1 MVTMSER
8 FETEHLTPKIRLR
21 AIFIGLV
28 FAVAICLLT
37 PVNNIYHRS
46 TPLGGGHFPLAP
58 FFVFFTLALLVWLLG
73 RIIGRRPLLS
83 GSELLVIW
91 IQTVI
96 GSGIAY
102 TGLART
108 FLINLTAPF
117 HFATVGNQWQETF
130 EPLLPAALIPRN
142 NEAIELMYNGLAT
155 GRDMSWLEVVMAIP
169 WGAWSSV
176 FIRWGI
182 FIMICYLVMIFIIN
196 LFARQWIVN
205 ERLNFPLLKVSQFV
219 SYAVDQPGNAQV
231 FRNRFLLIG
240 ILVPVLLHLLNGISL
255 HYPSVP
261 TIQTLILAGKYF
273 PKEGLLSGFYKL
285 KIYIY
290 PAFIGFAFLTSRQ
303 ISFSFW
309 VFFLAG
315 GLLYGILD
323 MAGYAVP
330 ASELGITFG
339 PTVTRPEEMQMLG
352 AYGVFFLFLVWL
364 ARYHLLDVSKQA
376 LFMRSIDLKQI
387 EWFDVRTSFWGIII
401 GFGAL
406 TAWFFWQGMPPLT
419 ALLVISSFFMI
430 SLVAT
435 RIICQGGIA
444 YFTLTAAP
452 IDGLIAFFGT
462 KMFAGAS
469 GVLAAISQKVM
480 FVDLRE
486 SLMPSLLHAK
496 KIHLGK
502 QPTTLLFTGLLL
514 TLALSVTSSVVAM
527 MALCYRYGI
536 RELELEWAT
545 RTTLNVY
552 ENAFRLIVNPV
563 SPGDSVYT
571 FALIGALVM
580 FGLVF
585 CYQRFYWWPIHP
597 IGYLT
602 AYSSAMRI
610 LWVSFFIGWLCNA
623 LCMKYGGV
631 NLFRKMQFFF
641 IGLVIGD
648 LMMGGIWAIVAQF
661 TFSSY
666 MVLPD

>member
-1 MVTMSER
+1 MDTSQ
-8 FETEHLTPKIRLR
+8 TTAQLTSGIRLR
-21 AIFIGLV
+21 AIIIGLV
-28 FAVAICLLT
+28 LATAICLLT
-37 PVNNIYHRS
+37 PINNIYHRA

-58 FFVFFTLALLVWLLG
+58 FFLFLILAMLSLLISRLFKARALLT
-73 RIIGRRPLLS
+73 
-83 GSELLVIW
+83 GSELLIIW
-91 IQTVI
+91 MQMVI

-102 TGLART
+102 TGLTRT
-108 FLINLTAPF
+108 LLINLTAPI
-117 HFATVGNQWQETF
+117 HFATSGNQWRETF
-130 EPLLPAALIPRN
+130 MPLLPSALMPSSA
-142 NEAIELMYNGLAT
+142 EAVEMLYNGLPG
-155 GRDMSWLEVVMAIP
+155 GRSMGWMEVVLGIP
-169 WGAWSSV
+169 WQAWSSV
-176 FIRWGI
+176 FLRWGL
-182 FIMICYLVMIFIIN
+182 FVLLCYLVMIFTIN

-205 ERLNFPLLKVSQFV
+205 EKLNFPLLRVSQFI
-219 SYAVDQPGNAQV
+219 SYAVDSREGTRLLAS
-231 FRNRFLLIG
+231 RFLLVGLLI
-240 ILVPVLLHLLNGISL
+240 PVCLHMLNGLSL
-255 HYPSVP
+255 HYPSIP
-261 TIQTLILAGKYF
+261 TVETLILAGKYF

-290 PAFIGFAFLTSRQ
+290 PAFIGFAFLASRQ

-309 VFFLAG
+309 FFFLLG
-315 GLLYGILD
+315 GLFYGILNVT
-323 MAGYAVP
+323 GYSVP

-339 PTVTRPEEMQMLG
+339 PTLTRPEEMQMIG

-364 ARYHLLDVSKQA
+364 ARQHLLDVTKQA
-376 LFMRSIDLKQI
+376 FFLRPGKLNQS
-387 EWFDVRTSFWGIII
+387 EWFDVRLSFWGVI
-401 GFGAL
+401 GGFFFLAL
-406 TAWFFWQGMPPLT
+406 WFFWQGMSPAP
-419 ALLVISSFFMI
+419 ALLLISSFFMI

-452 IDGLIAFFGT
+452 IDGLIANFGF
-462 KMFAGAS
+462 KMFS
-469 GVLAAISQKVM
+469 GIGGLLGAISQKVL

-496 KIHLGK
+496 KIHQSK
-502 QPTTLLFTGLLL
+502 NPTKLIFSGLLL
-514 TLALSVTSSVVAM
+514 TLAASVTASVLAM
-527 MALCYRYGI
+527 MALCYRFGI
-536 RELELEWAT
+536 RDLELEWAT
-545 RTTLNVY
+545 STTLNVY
-552 ENAFRLIVNPV
+552 ENAFRLVVNPV

-571 FALIGALVM
+571 FALLGAVLMLVM
-580 FGLVF
+580 VF

-631 NLFRKMQFFF
+631 TLFRKMQFFF

-648 LMMGGIWAIVAQF
+648 LLMGGIWAIVGQF

>member
-1 MVTMSER
+1 MSREIM
-8 FETEHLTPKIRLR
+8 TDNLTPHIRLR
-21 AIFIGLV
+21 AICIGLI
-28 FAVAICLLT
+28 FAAAICLFT
-37 PVNNIYHRS
+37 PINNIYHRA

-58 FFVFFTLALLVWLLG
+58 FFIFLVMALLVLIISRLFRSRSLLT
-73 RIIGRRPLLS
+73 

-91 IQTVI
+91 MQMVI

-102 TGLART
+102 TGLTRT
-108 FLINLTAPF
+108 FLINLTAPI
-117 HFATVGNQWQETF
+117 HFATTGNQWRETF
-130 EPLLPAALIPRN
+130 DPLLPNALMPKDLS
-142 NEAIELMYNGLAT
+142 AIELLYNGLPA
-155 GRDMSWLEVVMAIP
+155 GRSMGWLEVLFEIP
-169 WGAWSSV
+169 WQAWSMV
-176 FIRWGI
+176 FFRWSI
-182 FIMICYLVMIFIIN
+182 FILLSYLVMLCIIN

-205 ERLNFPLLKVSQFV
+205 EKLNFPLLKVSQFV
-219 SYAVDQPGNAQV
+219 SFAVDSPDGS
-231 FRNRFLLIG
+231 RLLTNRFLLIG
-240 ILVPVLLHLLNGISL
+240 LCVPICLHLLNGLSM
-255 HYPSVP
+255 HFPSIP
-261 TIQTLILAGKYF
+261 TLQTLVLAGKYF

-285 KIYIY
+285 KIYFY

-309 VFFLAG
+309 FFFLAG
-315 GLLYGILD
+315 ALFYGVLD
-323 MAGYAVP
+323 VTGYAVP

-339 PTVTRPEEMQMLG
+339 PTLTRPEEMQMIG
-352 AYGVFFLFLVWL
+352 AYGVFFVFLVWL
-364 ARYHLLDVSKQA
+364 ARHHLLAVSQQS
-376 LFMRSIDLKQI
+376 LFLRSVDLRQI
-387 EWFDVRTSFWGIII
+387 EWFDVRVSFWGIIV
-401 GFGAL
+401 GFGL
-406 TAWFFWQGMPPLT
+406 LVSWFLWQGMAPLP
-419 ALLVISSFFMI
+419 ALLLICSFFMI

-452 IDGLIAFFGT
+452 IDGLIAIFGT
-462 KMFAGAS
+462 KMFAGV
-469 GVLAAISQKVM
+469 GGLLGAISQKVL

-496 KIHLGK
+496 KVHQGK
-502 QPTTLLFTGLLL
+502 RPTTLIFSGLLL
-514 TLALSVTSSVVAM
+514 TLAVSVTASVLAM
-527 MALCYRYGI
+527 MTLCYRYGI

-545 RTTLNVY
+545 STTLNVY
-552 ENAFRLIVNPV
+552 ENAFRLVVNPV

-571 FALIGALVM
+571 FTLIGAFVM
-580 FGLVF
+580 LALVF

-610 LWVSFFIGWLCNA
+610 LWVSFFIGWMCNA

-631 NLFRKMQFFF
+631 TLFRKMQFFF

-648 LMMGGIWAIVAQF
+648 LLMGGIWAIVGQF

>member
-1 MVTMSER
+1 
-8 FETEHLTPKIRLR
+8 
-21 AIFIGLV
+21 
-28 FAVAICLLT
+28 
-37 PVNNIYHRS
+37 
-46 TPLGGGHFPLAP
+46 
-58 FFVFFTLALLVWLLG
+58 
-73 RIIGRRPLLS
+73 
-83 GSELLVIW
+83 
-91 IQTVI
+91 
-96 GSGIAY
+96 
-102 TGLART
+102 
-108 FLINLTAPF
+108 
-117 HFATVGNQWQETF
+117 
-130 EPLLPAALIPRN
+130 
-142 NEAIELMYNGLAT
+142 
-155 GRDMSWLEVVMAIP
+155 
-169 WGAWSSV
+169 
-176 FIRWGI
+176 
-182 FIMICYLVMIFIIN
+182 
-196 LFARQWIVN
+196 
-205 ERLNFPLLKVSQFV
+205 
-219 SYAVDQPGNAQV
+219 
-231 FRNRFLLIG
+231 
-240 ILVPVLLHLLNGISL
+240 
-255 HYPSVP
+255 
-261 TIQTLILAGKYF
+261 
-273 PKEGLLSGFYKL
+273 
-285 KIYIY
+285 IYIY

-330 ASELGITFG
+330 ASELGVTFG

-352 AYGVFFLFLVWL
+352 AYGIFFLFLVWL
-364 ARYHLLDVSKQA
+364 ARYHLLDVSRQA

-387 EWFDVRTSFWGIII
+387 EWFDVRVSFWGILL
-401 GFGAL
+401 GFSAL
-406 TAWFFWQGMPPLT
+406 TFWFFWQGMPPLT

-469 GVLAAISQKVM
+469 GVLAAVSQKIM

-496 KIHLGK
+496 KIHLSK
-502 QPTTLLFTGLLL
+502 RPTTLLFTGLLL

-571 FALIGALVM
+571 FAIIGALVM
-580 FGLVF
+580 FVLVF

>member
-1 MVTMSER
+1 MSQNLD
-8 FETEHLTPKIRLR
+8 TIGITSQIRLR
-21 AIFIGLV
+21 AIVIGLV
-28 FAVAICLLT
+28 LAVAICLVT
-37 PVNNIYHRS
+37 PVNNIYHRA

-58 FFVFFTLALLVWLLG
+58 FFLFLVLAIVVLLIA
-73 RIIGRRPLLS
+73 RIFRVRNLLS

-91 IQTVI
+91 IQMVI

-108 FLINLTAPF
+108 FLINLTAPV
-117 HFATVGNQWQETF
+117 HFATMGNQWQQTF
-130 EPLLPAALIPRN
+130 EPLLPQALMPRN
-142 NEAIELMYNGLAT
+142 LEAIEMLYNGLPS
-155 GRDMSWLEVVMAIP
+155 GRNLNWLEVMLKIP
-169 WGAWSSV
+169 WDAWLSV
-176 FIRWGI
+176 LLRWGL
-182 FIMICYLVMIFIIN
+182 FILLSYLVMLCLVN

-205 ERLNFPLLKVSQFV
+205 EKLNFPLLKVSQFI
-219 SYAVDQPGNAQV
+219 SYSVDQPGGAGLLS
-231 FRNRFLLIG
+231 NRFLLVGLAIP
-240 ILVPVLLHLLNGISL
+240 ICLHLLNGLSL

-261 TIQTLILAGKYF
+261 TIQTLVLAGKYF

-309 VFFLAG
+309 FFFLVG
-315 GLLYGILD
+315 GLFYGILD
-323 MAGYAVP
+323 MVGYAVP

-339 PTVTRPEEMQMLG
+339 PTLGRPEEMQMIG

-364 ARYHLLDVSKQA
+364 ARHHLLDVSKQS
-376 LFMRSIDLKQI
+376 LFLKPIDLKQV
-387 EWFDVRTSFWGIII
+387 EWFDVRLSFWGMLI
-401 GFGAL
+401 GFIL
-406 TAWFFWQGMPPLT
+406 LDLWFFWQGMAPT
-419 ALLVISSFFMI
+419 AALLLISSFFMI

-462 KMFAGAS
+462 KMFAGVS
-469 GVLAAISQKVM
+469 GLLGSISQKVL
-480 FVDLRE
+480 FVDMRE

-496 KIHLGK
+496 KIHSSK
-502 QPTTLLFTGLLL
+502 YPTALLFSGLLL
-514 TLALSVTSSVVAM
+514 TLVCSVTASVLAM
-527 MALCYRYGI
+527 MTLCYRYGI

-545 RTTLNVY
+545 STTLNVY

-571 FALIGALVM
+571 FAVLGALLM
-580 FGLVF
+580 LALVF
-585 CYQRFYWWPIHP
+585 CYHRFYWWPIHP

-610 LWVSFFIGWLCNA
+610 LWVSFFIGWMCNA

-631 NLFRKMQFFF
+631 TLFRKMQFFF

-648 LMMGGIWAIVAQF
+648 LLMGGIWAIVGQF

>member
-1 MVTMSER
+1 MDRDSTGIQ
-8 FETEHLTPKIRLR
+8 LTSQIRPR
-21 AIFIGLV
+21 AILIGLIL
-28 FAVAICLLT
+28 AASICLLT
-37 PVNNIYHRS
+37 PVNNIYHRA

-58 FFVFFTLALLVWLLG
+58 FFLFLVLALIVLLVSKLFKSRAL
-73 RIIGRRPLLS
+73 IT
-83 GSELLVIW
+83 GSELLVMW
-91 IQTVI
+91 MQMVI

-102 TGLART
+102 TGLTRT
-108 FLINLTAPF
+108 LLINLTAPIQ
-117 HFATVGNQWQETF
+117 FATAGNQWQETF
-130 EPLLPAALIPRN
+130 APLLPKALMPQDI
-142 NEAIELMYNGLAT
+142 EAIELLYNGLPS
-155 GRDMSWLEVVMAIP
+155 GRSMGWLEVVGEIP
-169 WGAWSSV
+169 WQAWSSV
-176 FIRWGI
+176 FLRWGL
-182 FIMICYLVMIFIIN
+182 FILLCYLLMIFIIN

-205 ERLNFPLLKVSQFV
+205 EKLNFPLLKVSQFV
-219 SYAVDQPGNAQV
+219 SYTVDSPEGAQLLKS
-231 FRNRFLLIG
+231 RFLLVG
-240 ILVPVLLHLLNGISL
+240 LLVPICLHTLNGLSL
-255 HYPSVP
+255 HFPSIP
-261 TIQTLILAGKYF
+261 TVETLILAGKYF

-309 VFFLAG
+309 FFFLAG
-315 GLLYGILD
+315 SLFYGILD
-323 MAGYAVP
+323 ITGYSVP

-339 PTVTRPEEMQMLG
+339 PTLTRPEEMQMIG

-364 ARYHLLDVSKQA
+364 ARHHLIDVTKQA
-376 LFMRSIDLKQI
+376 LFMRPGEINQS
-387 EWFDVRTSFWGIII
+387 EWFDVRLSFWGVAG
-401 GFGAL
+401 GFLFL
-406 TAWFFWQGMPPLT
+406 TLWFIWQGMAAVP
-419 ALLVISSFFMI
+419 ALLLISSFFMI

-452 IDGLIAFFGT
+452 IDGLITNFGT

-469 GVLAAISQKVM
+469 GLLGAISQKVL

-486 SLMPSLLHAK
+486 SLMPSLLHSK
-496 KIHLGK
+496 KVHQSKYPAALV
-502 QPTTLLFTGLLL
+502 FSGLLL
-514 TLALSVTSSVVAM
+514 TLAVSVTTSVLAM
-527 MALCYRYGI
+527 MTLCYRYGI

-545 RTTLNVY
+545 STTLNVY

-563 SPGDSVYT
+563 TPGDSVYT
-571 FALIGALVM
+571 FALIGIAIMLV
-580 FGLVF
+580 LVF

-610 LWVSFFIGWLCNA
+610 LWISFFVGWLCNA

-631 NLFRKMQFFF
+631 TLFRKMQFFF

-648 LMMGGIWAIVAQF
+648 LLMGGIWAIVGQF

>member
-1 MVTMSER
+1 MNRDSTTTHMTS
-8 FETEHLTPKIRLR
+8 HIRIR
-21 AIFIGLV
+21 AIVIGLIL
-28 FAVAICLLT
+28 AAAICMFT
-37 PVNNIYHRS
+37 PVNNIYHRA

-58 FFVFFTLALLVWLLG
+58 FFLFIVLAIIVLVISKLFKSRSL
-73 RIIGRRPLLS
+73 IS
-83 GSELLVIW
+83 GSELLIIW
-91 IQTVI
+91 IQMVI

-102 TGLART
+102 TGLTRT
-108 FLINLTAPF
+108 LLINLTAPI
-117 HFATVGNQWQETF
+117 HFGTTGNQWHETF
-130 EPLLPAALIPRN
+130 APLLPKALMPSDTN
-142 NEAIELMYNGLAT
+142 AIELLYNGLPS
-155 GRDMSWLEVVMAIP
+155 GRSMNWLEVIWSIP
-169 WGAWSSV
+169 WQAWASV
-176 FIRWGI
+176 FFRWGL
-182 FIMICYLVMIFIIN
+182 FILLSYLVMIFIIN

-205 ERLNFPLLKVSQFV
+205 EKLNFPLLKVSQFV
-219 SYAVDQPGNAQV
+219 SYTVDSPDSGQLLK
-231 FRNRFLLIG
+231 NRFLLIG
-240 ILVPVLLHLLNGISL
+240 LLIPVCLHLLNGLSL
-255 HYPSVP
+255 HFPSIP
-261 TIQTLILAGKYF
+261 TVETLILAGKYF

-290 PAFIGFAFLTSRQ
+290 PAFIGFAFLASRQ

-309 VFFLAG
+309 FFFLAG
-315 GLLYGILD
+315 GLFYGILD
-323 MAGYAVP
+323 ITGYAVP

-339 PTVTRPEEMQMLG
+339 PTLTRPEEMQMMG
-352 AYGVFFLFLVWL
+352 AYGIFFLFLVWL
-364 ARYHLLDVSKQA
+364 ARYHLIDVSKQA
-376 LFMRSIDLKQI
+376 LFMRPGDIRQI
-387 EWFDVRTSFWGIII
+387 EWFDVRFSFWGVLL
-401 GFGAL
+401 GFIFL
-406 TAWFFWQGMPPLT
+406 VLWFFWQGMAPAT
-419 ALLVISSFFMI
+419 ALLLICAFFMI

-462 KMFAGAS
+462 KFFAGI
-469 GVLAAISQKVM
+469 GGLLGTISQKVL

-496 KIHLGK
+496 KIHQSK
-502 QPTTLLFTGLLL
+502 NPTALIFTGLLL
-514 TLALSVTSSVVAM
+514 TLAVSVTTSVLAM

-545 RTTLNVY
+545 STTLNVY

-563 SPGDSVYT
+563 TPGDSVYT
-571 FALIGALVM
+571 FALIGAVVMLVM
-580 FGLVF
+580 VF

-610 LWVSFFIGWLCNA
+610 LWISFFIGWLCNA

-631 NLFRKMQFFF
+631 TLFRKMQLFF
-641 IGLVIGD
+641 IGLIIGD
-648 LMMGGIWAIVAQF
+648 LLMGGIWAIVGQF